1 MQDGRPSSSPARRLS
16 RRTQIIIL
24 AGAAAGCVAVA
35 ATAAAVGAV
44 ASRSAA
50 APPPPANGAF
60 RPADDQWAALALAP
74 AAAMT
79 FHDGVQA
86 DGKIAV
92 NDDLTTPV
100 LSPYSGRVTRLA
112 VEAGDHVRRGQTLF
126 EVDAVEFVQG
136 RNDLSTAKA
145 GLATARAQLK
155 LAQETEARQ
164 SELYKSGGGALKD
177 WRQSQ
182 SDLIAAQGAE
192 RTAENALGAAR
203 SRLAILGQTPDRI
216 RALEAAAPSQAVRP
230 ETGVPAPVAGVVV
243 KRNLALGQYI
253 TAGAGDP
260 QFLITDPSSLWLV
273 AQVRESDAAKMR
285 LGEPVE
291 VSTPAYPGRAFAAKV
306 TYVAAT
312 LDPDSHRL
320 TVRATIANPDG
331 ALKPE
336 MFAHFSIVA
345 GEAMT
350 SPGVPESAIVREGDA
365 ARVWT
370 AAPDRTLRLRQIK
383 TGVTNRG
390 MVQVLAGLAPGERV
404 VTRGALFIDRAGKP
418 D

>member
-1 MQDGRPSSSPARRLS
+1 M
-16 RRTQIIIL
+16 
-24 AGAAAGCVAVA
+24 
-35 ATAAAVGAV
+35 
-44 ASRSAA
+44 
-50 APPPPANGAF
+50 
-60 RPADDQWAALALAP
+60 
-74 AAAMT
+74 
-79 FHDGVQA
+79 
-86 DGKIAV
+86 
-92 NDDLTTPV
+92 
-100 LSPYSGRVTRLA
+100 
-112 VEAGDHVRRGQTLF
+112 
-126 EVDAVEFVQG
+126 
-136 RNDLSTAKA
+136 
-145 GLATARAQLK
+145 
-155 LAQETEARQ
+155 
-164 SELYKSGGGALKD
+164 
-177 WRQSQ
+177 
-182 SDLIAAQGAE
+182 
-192 RTAENALGAAR
+192 
-203 SRLAILGQTPDRI
+203 
-216 RALEAAAPSQAVRP
+216 
-230 ETGVPAPVAGVVV
+230 VV

-336 MFAHFSIVA
+336 MFAHFSIVT